1 LSVVIKGG
9 SRCNRRYFTRHLL
22 NRKENDKVRV
32 VACRGFAREDVA
44 QAFEDMEVMAR
55 GTRTKNYF
63 YPFSINPEP
72 GEPLTDEQ
80 FDRAEDITLKHL
92 GMEGQPR
99 IVVEHTKKGR
109 THRHVAVF
117 RIDENG
123 KAISDSLTYRKH
135 EAAARE
141 IEKEFGL
148 KPMESVLVKGRDKP
162 RPLRRGRDWEGYRG
176 SITGLDPLK
185 VRDEVTRL
193 RKDADGPQSFNQAM
207 RQHGYILC
215 QGEKRDYCFVDP
227 AGKVHS
233 LGRRVADI
241 KAAELRRFMAG
252 LDRQTLP
259 TIEDAKK
266 RAEPWGDS
274 QAARTIQEAEAQ
286 KRVRKSVYAAA
297 RMREKMPEDTGG
309 SDAARLRQVKYEKE
323 LQEQAHKA
331 AGDPGHQAPDKSSGD
346 WKQRTAD
353 KKDREPER

>member
-1 LSVVIKGG
+1 M
-9 SRCNRRYFTRHLL
+9 
-22 NRKENDKVRV
+22 RV

>member
-1 LSVVIKGG
+1 M
-9 SRCNRRYFTRHLL
+9 
-22 NRKENDKVRV
+22 RV
-32 VACRGFAREDVA
+32 VACRGFARQDLA

-63 YPFSINPEP
+63 YQFSINPAP
-72 GEPLTDEQ
+72 GERLTDEQ
-80 FDRAEDITLKHL
+80 FDRAEDIALKHL

-99 IVVEHTKKGR
+99 IVVEHTKKER

-117 RIDENG
+117 RIGEDG

-141 IEKEFGL
+141 IEEELGL
-148 KPMESVLVKGRDKP
+148 TPMQSVLRKGRQSE
-162 RPLRRGRDWEGYRG
+162 RPLRRGPDWEGYRG

-185 VRDEVTRL
+185 VRDEVTKL
-193 RKDADGPQSFNQAM
+193 RQDSDGPQTFSNALQE
-207 RQHGYILC
+207 HGYILC

-233 LGRRVADI
+233 LGRRIADL

-252 LDRQTLP
+252 FDRQSLP

-266 RAEPWGDS
+266 RAEPWGSS

-286 KRVRKSVYAAA
+286 KRLRKASYAAA
-297 RMREKMPEDTGG
+297 KLREGMQERAGG
-309 SDAARLRQVKYEKE
+309 LDAARLRTMEYDKTLE
-323 LQEQAHKA
+323 EQGRK
-331 AGDPGHQAPDKSSGD
+331 GQDKSGAN
-346 WKQRTAD
+346 WQERAAE

>member
-1 LSVVIKGG
+1 LSIVIKGG

-22 NRKENDKVRV
+22 NRKENENVRV
-32 VACRGFAREDVA
+32 VACRGFARENLP

-63 YPFSINPEP
+63 YQFSMNPQP
-72 GEPLTDEQ
+72 GEQLTDEQ
-80 FDRAEDITLKHL
+80 FDRAEDIALKHL
-92 GMEGQPR
+92 GMENQPR

-141 IEKEFGL
+141 IEHELGL
-148 KPMESVLVKGRDKP
+148 KPLQSVLQKGRTKE
-162 RPLRRGRDWEGYRG
+162 RPLRRGPDWEGYRG

-185 VRDEVTRL
+185 VRDEVTKL
-193 RKDADGPQSFNQAM
+193 RQESDGPQSFRAAM
-207 RQHGYILC
+207 QQHGYILC

-233 LGRRVADI
+233 LGRRVADL
-241 KAAELRRFMAG
+241 KAAELRKFMAG
-252 LDRQTLP
+252 FDRQSLP
-259 TIEDAKK
+259 TIEQAKK

-274 QAARTIQEAEAQ
+274 QAARSIQEAEAQ
-286 KRVRKSVYAAA
+286 KRLRKSMHAASSIRDKLPDVPA
-297 RMREKMPEDTGG
+297 A
-309 SDAARLRQVKYEKE
+309 SDARIRAAEYERA
-323 LQEQAHKA
+323 LQEQPEKQKQ
-331 AGDPGHQAPDKSSGD
+331 DRSGGGN
-346 WKQRTAD
+346 WQQRSTG